1 MIGLTI
7 GHYKIL
13 EELGKGRMGTVYKA
27 QDLKR
32 KRIVAMK
39 VVPNEELC
47 EERDRTR
54 LLHEA
59 QTATTLDHPSI
70 CQTQNVID
78 TSKYVFVVMNYV
90 AGRKLSDVI
99 DGMPMD
105 FNAAIDCAIQI
116 ASGLRAAHAAN
127 IYHRD
132 LRCKNV
138 IVTNVGGA
146 KITDFGLGKLAEV
159 ARVRESEDVSLSVA
173 YMSPEQLRGDSIDQ
187 QTDLWSLGVIM
198 YEMIAGRRPFKGAE
212 KAIMIDSIMN
222 DEPVP
227 LRSVRNDTPKAIE
240 RIISKALAKD
250 WEDRYHTTDELLAEL
265 QAVQTALRTGEAI
278 PEPEPERPAGRKLE
292 MPKMPKLPK
301 MPKMP
306 KKPPFPKWK
315 VVWIATAAMVAA
327 IAAIAFLRPGP
338 EPPFAERDWAVVADF
353 DNLTGEGDFGG
364 ALDIALAISLQ
375 QSTYVNLVTRRLAEE
390 SLTRMGKTNIERVD
404 AATARDIAK
413 RERAKAVIVPAIRS
427 VGDSY
432 TLVYAIRSAETDD
445 LLFSGMV
452 EVDGRDKV
460 FIGMD
465 ELAEKIRADL
475 GEPEGS
481 ISQRSV
487 ALEQTATISLVGL
500 KQYAAARDMHR
511 HGDLEQA
518 KQHYEYALNTD
529 ADFAIVLGELGMLEF
544 EHFDRNRGIEYI
556 NLASDLVSRVTEPE
570 AYTIRAAKAIVVEN
584 DLDKAARIYENAL
597 AVYPDVATNH
607 TRLAALL
614 SDMGLHEDAVERYKE
629 AIRVEA
635 TMTAALDGLASEYL
649 EHLGRVD
656 LAMRWLQRQIS
667 HGPQSVWPYYHM
679 AYACVGAD
687 KLDEAAE
694 ALEHAQKIDPEFTK
708 GLELLGHVYRLQGRY
723 GEALAAFDRQFS
735 ADEED
740 VGPQYN
746 KGIVYQKMG
755 NGGLARDS
763 YDRFRRIAQWRSEDN
778 PGDAAYLFDLGLVL
792 QRMGQSK
799 GAARAVERAA
809 ALDSTAYFEWAR
821 LRSVQGRSKESLDL
835 LNRAIDDGFRDL
847 IILKYHPD
855 FQAVRKDPRF
865 AELLDSHLKS

>member
-32 KRIVAMK
+32 KRIVAVK
-39 VVPNEELC
+39 VIPNEELV

-54 LLHEA
+54 LLHEV

-70 CQTQNVID
+70 CQTQNVFD
-78 TSKYVFVVMNYV
+78 TSQFLFVVMNFV
-90 AGRKLSDVI
+90 AGRKLSEVI
-99 DGMPMD
+99 SDFPLD
-105 FNAAIDCAIQI
+105 FNAAIDYAIQI
-116 ASGLRAAHAAN
+116 ASGLNAAHAAN
-127 IYHRD
+127 VYHRD
-132 LRCKNV
+132 LRSNNV

-159 ARVRESEDVSLSVA
+159 ARVTESEDVSLIVA
-173 YMSPEQLRGDSIDQ
+173 YMSPEQLQGDSIDQ

-222 DEPVP
+222 DEPAP
-227 LRSVRNDTPKAIE
+227 LGSIRNDTPKEIE
-240 RIISKALAKD
+240 RIVSKALAKD
-250 WEDRYHTTDELLAEL
+250 WEARYHTTDELLTEL
-265 QAVQTALRTGEAI
+265 QAVQTALRTGEAM
-278 PEPEPERPAGRKLE
+278 PEPEPAPATGRKIE
-292 MPKMPKLPK
+292 MPKMPKIP
-301 MPKMP
+301 MP
-306 KKPPFPKWK
+306 KKPPIPKWK
-315 VVWIATAAMVAA
+315 VFWIAAAAMVAA

-353 DNLTGEGDFGG
+353 DNLTGEDDFGG
-364 ALDIALAISLQ
+364 ALDIALAISLE
-375 QSTYVNLVTRRLAEE
+375 QSTYINLVTRRLAEE
-390 SLTRMGKTNIERVD
+390 SLTRMGKTNIEKLD

-413 RERAKAVIVPAIRS
+413 REQAKAVIVPAIRS

-445 LLFSGMV
+445 ILFSGMV
-452 EVDGRDKV
+452 EVDGRGEV
-460 FIGMD
+460 FKGMD
-465 ELAEKIRADL
+465 EMAQNIRADL
-475 GEPEGS
+475 GEPERL

-487 ALEQTATISLVGL
+487 ALEQAATASLVGL

-529 ADFAIVLGELGMLEF
+529 ADFAIVLGKLGMLEY
-544 EHFDRNRGIEYI
+544 EYFDRNRGIEYI
-556 NLASDLVSRVTEPE
+556 NLASDLVSRTTEPE

-607 TRLAALL
+607 TRLASLL

-656 LAMRWLQRQIS
+656 LATQWLRRQIS
-667 HGPQSVWPYYHM
+667 HGSQSVWPYYHL

-694 ALEHAQKIDPEFTK
+694 ALEHAQKIDPEFTQ

-735 ADEED
+735 VDEED
-740 VGPQYN
+740 VQPQYN
-746 KGIVYQKMG
+746 KGVVYQKMG

-778 PGDAAYLFDLGLVL
+778 PGDVGYLFDLGLVL
-792 QRMGQSK
+792 QRMGQSQGSAK
-799 GAARAVERAA
+799 AAQRAA

-835 LNRAIDDGFRDL
+835 LKRAIDDGFRDL

-855 FQAVRKDPRF
+855 FQAVRKDPQF
-865 AELLDSHLKS
+865 AELLDTHLKS